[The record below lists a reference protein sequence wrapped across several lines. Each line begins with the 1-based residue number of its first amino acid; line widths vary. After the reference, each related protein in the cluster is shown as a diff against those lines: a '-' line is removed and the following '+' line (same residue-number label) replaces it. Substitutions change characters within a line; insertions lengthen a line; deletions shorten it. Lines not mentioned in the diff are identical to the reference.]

1 MKPRDVVSITTED
14 HPALANNLE
23 RALIEERENCIQGL
37 ISAKDWN
44 DFVDRR
50 AVIKGLNA
58 AISLCEQVQK
68 RLNA

>member
-37 ISAKDWN
+37 VSAKDWP
-44 DFVDRR
+44 DFERR
-50 AVIKGLNA
+50 RGVINGLNS